1 MTLDA
6 ALGWFAEVMAGPW
19 RYGVALGVA
28 ALAFPTAA
36 WLAQRMRGAAR
47 RRLGIEGVD
56 ATVGVF
62 AAEAARL
69 AVLIGALVL
78 VLTVAGVEPTSV
90 AAVLGAATL
99 AVGLALQSTLAN
111 VAAGLLIIVFRLYRV
126 TDFVEIAG
134 RQGTV
139 RLISLFYTELATI
152 QGVKTVVPNA
162 LAFSQAFQNLSFSPR
177 RRVDVEVTLAWDSD
191 ANTACEVLRSAIGDD
206 ARALADPAPEAR
218 VIRLT
223 DKGPVVALRVWAAA
237 PDAAALGWDLAGR
250 AHAALRAA
258 GFRSSEADAQ
268 RPGG

>member
-1 MTLDA
+1 MTLDDALTQFA
-6 ALGWFAEVMAGPW
+6 AIMAGPW
-19 RYGVALGVA
+19 RIAVALCVA
-28 ALAFPTAA
+28 VLAFPTAA
-36 WLAQRMRGAAR
+36 WLAQKIRNAAR
-47 RRLGIEGVD
+47 RRLGMEAVD
-56 ATVGVF
+56 PTVGVF

-69 AVLIGALVL
+69 GVLIGALVL

-99 AVGLALQSTLAN
+99 AIGLALQSTLAN

-126 TDFVEIAG
+126 GDFVEIAG
-134 RQGTV
+134 RQGSV

-162 LAFSQAFQNLSFSPR
+162 LGFSQSFQNLSFAPR
-177 RRVDVEVTLAWDSD
+177 RRVDVEVTLAWDRD
-191 ANTACEVLRSAIGDD
+191 ADAACIALRSAIGED
-206 ARALADPAPEAR
+206 ARALTDPAPEAR

-250 AHAALRAA
+250 AHAALRAG

-268 RPGG
+268 RPGA